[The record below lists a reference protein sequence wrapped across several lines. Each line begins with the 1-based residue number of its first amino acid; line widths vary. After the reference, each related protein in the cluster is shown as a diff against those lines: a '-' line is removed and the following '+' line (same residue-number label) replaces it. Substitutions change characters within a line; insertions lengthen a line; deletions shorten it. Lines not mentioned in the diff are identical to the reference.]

1 MKRLMLILNTIMTMK
16 CLKHHAYLFQGLLI
30 YLIRSSLLCMFTH
43 MCIVLFSSNAYN
55 MVNSALSSQT
65 LIIN

>member
-1 MKRLMLILNTIMTMK
+1 MTYVNSEYNYDNEVPK
-16 CLKHHAYLFQGLLI
+16 AYAYLFQGLLI
-30 YLIRSSLLCMFTH
+30 YLIRSSLLCVFTH
-43 MCIVLFSSNAYN
+43 TCIVLFSSNAYN